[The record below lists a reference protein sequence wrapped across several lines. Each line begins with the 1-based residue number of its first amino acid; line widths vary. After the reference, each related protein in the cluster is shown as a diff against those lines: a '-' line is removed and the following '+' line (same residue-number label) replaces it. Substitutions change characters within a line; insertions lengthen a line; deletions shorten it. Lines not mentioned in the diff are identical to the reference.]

1 LSGSHK
7 ERERRYKNIK
17 FIHYVE
23 IENNILQRMRLHP
36 PNEQELEIRIE
47 AKEFMEASSESL
59 VNLKERWFNK
69 LSRNVQE
76 LFLKNGKKKNYIS
89 ESTYKKLGVI
99 GFYQEHTKD
108 T

>member
-1 LSGSHK
+1 MSGSHK

-76 LFLKNGKKKNYIS
+76 LFLKNGKKKIIS
-89 ESTYKKLGVI
+89 QNQL
-99 GFYQEHTKD
+99 TKN
-108 T
+108 